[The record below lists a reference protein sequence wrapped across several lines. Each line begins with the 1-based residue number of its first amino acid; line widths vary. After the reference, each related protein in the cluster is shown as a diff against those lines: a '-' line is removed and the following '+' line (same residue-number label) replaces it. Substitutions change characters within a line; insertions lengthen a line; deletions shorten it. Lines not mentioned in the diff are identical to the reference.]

1 MKNSVYYCRL
11 SGGNVY
17 RIEFATSAG
26 EAIYQALFQHKGQT
40 VKECWQ
46 GPELGQR
53 QGPGFIHFD
62 VPEHVALTAES
73 TKPVNRRPKDSSETF
88 DFMKEMTP

>member
-1 MKNSVYYCRL
+1 MNKPYYTKM
-11 SGGNVY
+11 SGGSIC

-46 GPELGQR
+46 GPEHGQK
-53 QGPGFIHFD
+53 QGPGRINFD
-62 VPEHVALTAES
+62 VPAHDPLPDEAK
-73 TKPVNRRPKDSSETF
+73 KPVNRRPKDMSDTF
-88 DFMKEMTP
+88 GFMQESNL